1 MDLPRTLD
9 EAHLVFDVDGIL
21 TDEFARVDLQV
32 MRLMNKKLI
41 GARLLGFVTGRAAP
55 WFDSH
60 IASHSGHLD
69 SARRVPRAAETGPV
83 LWNGPKWRTGPAY
96 VAPAELRATLKGLV
110 DHPPYE
116 GPIEWDGSE
125 QATITAEAVHAR
137 TPGHAAATRWA
148 LRACGERA
156 GRLPPTQRFDELPC
170 VVTVVDPRRDTLA
183 QSLPPAQPH
192 EPGLSVRRSRSPA

>member
-9 EAHLVFDVDGIL
+9 EAHLVFDVDGVL
-21 TDEFARVDLQV
+21 TEEFARVDLQV

-41 GARLLGFVTGRAAP
+41 GARLLDFVTGRAAP

-83 LWNGPKWRTGPAY
+83 LWNGRKWRTDPAY

-110 DHPPYE
+110 DHPPRTR
-116 GPIEWDGSE
+116 GPLNGTGRS
-125 QATITAEAVHAR
+125 R
-137 TPGHAAATRWA
+137 PRSPRKPSTPA
-148 LRACGERA
+148 
-156 GRLPPTQRFDELPC
+156 
-170 VVTVVDPRRDTLA
+170 RRDMRR
-183 QSLPPAQPH
+183 PPG
-192 EPGLSVRRSRSPA
+192 GLSAHMENGRGDCRRPNDSMNSRVS